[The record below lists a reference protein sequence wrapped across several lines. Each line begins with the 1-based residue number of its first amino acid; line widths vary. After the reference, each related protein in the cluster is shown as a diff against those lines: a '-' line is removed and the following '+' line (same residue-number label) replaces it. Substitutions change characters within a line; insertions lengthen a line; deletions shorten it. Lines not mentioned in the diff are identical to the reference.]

1 MSDINLAQTLLTET
15 DVSRQLRVSL
25 AALRKW
31 RVMKR
36 GPQFVKIGPL
46 VRYRQTDLDAW
57 LTSLPVGGS
66 RCPEDAFALA
76 AETRTGHGLAAAN
89 GRGKPRRLDAR
100 AASDFA

>member
-1 MSDINLAQTLLTET
+1 MADINLAQTLLTET

-31 RVMKR
+31 RVMNR

-46 VRYRQTDLDAW
+46 VRYRQTDIDSW

-66 RCPEDAFALA
+66 RCPQDALSRGV
-76 AETRTGHGLAAAN
+76 ETRASLGRAAAN
-89 GRGKPRRLDAR
+89 GRGNPRLLDAETAR
-100 AASDFA
+100 DSA

>member
-1 MSDINLAQTLLTET
+1 MADINLAQTLLTET

-31 RVMKR
+31 RVMNR
-36 GPQFVKIGPL
+36 GPQFVKIGSL

-66 RCPEDAFALA
+66 RCPEDVVARG
-76 AETRTGHGLAAAN
+76 AETRAGHGQTAAN
-89 GRGKPRRLDAR
+89 GRGKPRPLDAT
-100 AASDFA
+100 AARDFA

>member
-1 MSDINLAQTLLTET
+1 MADINLAQTLLTET

-31 RVMKR
+31 RVMNR

-66 RCPEDAFALA
+66 RCPEVAIARC
-76 AETRTGHGLAAAN
+76 AETRAGQGQTVVN
-89 GRGKPRRLDAR
+89 GRGKPRLLDAG
-100 AASDFA
+100 AARDSA

>member
-1 MSDINLAQTLLTET
+1 MADINLAQSLLTET

-31 RVMKR
+31 RVMNR

-46 VRYRQTDLDAW
+46 VRYRQTDIDAW

-66 RCPEDAFALA
+66 RCSEGAFARGV
-76 AETRTGHGLAAAN
+76 ETRAEHGRTAAN
-89 GRGKPRRLDAR
+89 GSANPRFMDTSAARG
-100 AASDFA
+100 SV